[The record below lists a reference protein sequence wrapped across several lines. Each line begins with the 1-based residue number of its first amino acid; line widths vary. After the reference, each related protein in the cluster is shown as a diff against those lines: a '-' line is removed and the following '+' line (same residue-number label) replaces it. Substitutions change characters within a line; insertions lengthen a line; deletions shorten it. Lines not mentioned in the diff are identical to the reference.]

1 VKPRRPRNSLNSLLE
16 MIGLAIWGIIGMVF
30 LMVWLYK

>member
-1 VKPRRPRNSLNSLLE
+1 MSKNRNSLNSLLE
-16 MIGLAIWGIIGMVF
+16 MIGLAIWGIIGMLV

>member
-1 VKPRRPRNSLNSLLE
+1 MKTRRPRNSLNSLLE
-16 MIGLAIWGIIGMVF
+16 MIGLAIWGIIGMLF

>member
-1 VKPRRPRNSLNSLLE
+1 MKPRRPRNSLNSLLE
-16 MIGLAIWGIIGMVF
+16 MIGLAIWCIIGMVF